1 MKKIF
6 ILLIVLFIF
15 VSISYADKYAGEF
28 LNIGVGVK
36 SRALGSAFVALA
48 DDPTATY
55 WNPAGIYYC
64 THLSFNIMHSEEYAG
79 NLKYDAISAVYP
91 LDESKKFGFLL
102 TRTGISGIPLT
113 ELEDPNDT
121 ISVHNPPYAYKHV
134 SDADYTGY
142 LSFSSRL
149 YENLSFGITTKLIYR
164 TIGDI
169 KASGIGLDAGLLY
182 KINPAIQVG
191 INIRDAI
198 GTTVW
203 WKNGETETVS
213 PNILAGASAG
223 FKFPIIN
230 VPSRILCQTDIY
242 FENRKESAQLSA
254 GKASFDFHAGM
265 LFDFAPFLSI
275 ACGIDREY
283 FTAGAFISYKNYT
296 LQYAFENN
304 SDLDNIHRISLGVEF
319 FH

>member
-1 MKKIF
+1 MKKII
-6 ILLIVLFIF
+6 ILLISCFLLS
-15 VSISYADKYAGEF
+15 SILHADKYAGEF

-36 SRALGSAFVALA
+36 ARALGNAFVALA

-64 THLSFNIMHSEEYAG
+64 NNLSFNIMHSEEYAG

-91 LDESKKFGFLL
+91 LDDAKKFGFLI

-121 ISVHNPPYAYKHV
+121 ISVHNPPYAYKYV

-142 LSFSSRL
+142 LSFSSKL
-149 YENLSFGITTKLIYR
+149 FTDISFGITTKLIYR
-164 TIGDI
+164 IIGDI
-169 KASGIGLDAGLLY
+169 KASGIGLDAGFLY
-182 KINPAIQVG
+182 KINPSIQVG
-191 INIRDAI
+191 LNIRDAI
-198 GTTVW
+198 GTSIW

-213 PNILAGASAG
+213 PNILAGASTR
-223 FKFPIIN
+223 FVFPIIN
-230 VPSRILCQTDIY
+230 VPSRLLCQTDIY
-242 FENRKESAQLSA
+242 FENRKGAAQLSV
-254 GKASFDFHAGM
+254 GKASLDFHAGM
-265 LFDFAPFLSI
+265 LFDIAPFLSI

-296 LQYAFENN
+296 LQYAFEDNP
-304 SDLDNIHRISLGVEF
+304 DLDIIHRISIEVEF

>member
-6 ILLIVLFIF
+6 ILLIVLLI
-15 VSISYADKYAGEF
+15 SLNISYADKYAGEF

-36 SRALGSAFVALA
+36 SRALGNAFVSLA

-64 THLSFNIMHSEEYAG
+64 DHLSFNIMHSEEYAG
-79 NLKYDAISAVYP
+79 NLKYDAVSAIYP
-91 LDESKKFGFLL
+91 LDDSKKFGFLL

-142 LSFSSRL
+142 LSFSSKL
-149 YENLSFGITTKLIYR
+149 YDDITFGITTKLIYR

-169 KASGIGLDAGLLY
+169 KASGIGLDAGFLY
-182 KINPAIQVG
+182 KINNAIQVG
-191 INIRDAI
+191 LNIRDAI
-198 GTTVW
+198 GTTIW
-203 WKNGETETVS
+203 WKDGETEKVS

-223 FKFPIIN
+223 FIFPIIN
-230 VPSRILCQTDIY
+230 VPSRLLCQTDIY
-242 FENRKESAQLSA
+242 FENRKESAQLSV
-254 GKASFDFHAGM
+254 GKASFDFHAGL

-283 FTAGAFISYKNYT
+283 FTAGAFISYKNYS
-296 LQYAFENN
+296 LQYAFEDN
-304 SDLDNIHRISLGVEF
+304 SDLDNIHRISLGIEF
-319 FH
+319 FN

>member
-1 MKKIF
+1 MKKII
-6 ILLIVLFIF
+6 ILLMSCFLLS
-15 VSISYADKYAGEF
+15 SILHADKYAGEF

-36 SRALGSAFVALA
+36 ARALGNAFVALA

-64 THLSFNIMHSEEYAG
+64 NNLSFNIMHSEEYAG

-91 LDESKKFGFLL
+91 LDDAKKFGFLI

-121 ISVHNPPYAYKHV
+121 ISVHNPPYAYKYV

-142 LSFSSRL
+142 LSFSSKL
-149 YENLSFGITTKLIYR
+149 FTDISFGITTKLIYR
-164 TIGDI
+164 IIGDI
-169 KASGIGLDAGLLY
+169 KASGIGLDAGFLY
-182 KINPAIQVG
+182 KVNPSIQVG
-191 INIRDAI
+191 LNIRDAI
-198 GTTVW
+198 GTSIW

-213 PNILAGASAG
+213 PNILAGASTR
-223 FKFPIIN
+223 FVFPIIN
-230 VPSRILCQTDIY
+230 VPSRLLCQTDIY
-242 FENRKESAQLSA
+242 FENRKGAAQLSV
-254 GKASFDFHAGM
+254 GKASLDFHAGM
-265 LFDFAPFLSI
+265 LFDIAPFLSI

-296 LQYAFENN
+296 LQYAFEDNP
-304 SDLDNIHRISLGVEF
+304 DLDIIHRISIEVEF